1 MEKQALIEK
10 VNTALAEE
18 FEKEITD
25 ITPDANIKETLEL
38 DSLSLVDMVALI
50 EAEFGVKIKSQ
61 EIGAHSGSGSLSERI
76 SPFGRNDGIM
86 GYPYLYY
93 IWTH

>member
-10 VNTALAEE
+10 VNAALAEE

-61 EIGAHSGSGSLSERI
+61 EIGGIKTFVELYDFLEERVK
-76 SPFGRNDGIM
+76 
-86 GYPYLYY
+86 
-93 IWTH
+93 

>member
-61 EIGAHSGSGSLSERI
+61 EIGGIKTFAELYDFLEERVK
-76 SPFGRNDGIM
+76 
-86 GYPYLYY
+86 
-93 IWTH
+93 